1 MQGKIIKGIAGFYYV
16 YAEDG
21 NTYEC
26 RAKGI
31 FRKDKFK
38 PLVGD
43 NVDIAVLDEKELEG
57 SVTEI
62 HKRKNSLLI
71 MMERE
76 DVPAVICFNKKD
88 LATEEELEFLCET
101 YQSCGY
107 QVILSS
113 ALKGEG
119 LGEIE
124 EVLQGKTTVV
134 AGPSGVGKSSLT
146 NSLQEEVEME
156 TGEISRKLKR
166 GKHTTR
172 HAQIIPVA
180 QDTFLVDTPGFSSLY
195 IENMEEQELK
205 DYFPEF
211 RKYEGQCRFQ
221 GCRHIHEPGCAVK
234 EALENNEISRLRYED
249 YLELHQELKEK
260 RRY

>member
-1 MQGKIIKGIAGFYYV
+1 M
-16 YAEDG
+16 
-21 NTYEC
+21 
-26 RAKGI
+26 
-31 FRKDKFK
+31 FRQ
-38 PLVGD
+38 
-43 NVDIAVLDEKELEG
+43 
-57 SVTEI
+57 S
-62 HKRKNSLLI
+62 S
-71 MMERE
+71 
-76 DVPAVICFNKKD
+76 CFNKKD
-88 LATEEELEFLCET
+88 LATTEELEFLYET

-119 LGEIE
+119 LDEIE
-124 EVLQGKTTVV
+124 EVLQGRTTVV

-211 RKYEGQCRFQ
+211 R
-221 GCRHIHEPGCAVK
+221 
-234 EALENNEISRLRYED
+234 RYED
-249 YLELHQELKEK
+249 SAAFRGAVTYMNRAAPLRKPLRTMRSAGSDMKIIWSCT
-260 RRY
+260 RN